1 MVYGQPPPIHLLYL
15 PGEASNA
22 TVERTLTARE
32 AVIQLLQFHLL
43 RAQNRM
49 AQQADKHRSDRNFS
63 IGDFVYLKLQPYRQ
77 FSVRNQ
83 SFHKLL
89 PKFYGPFK
97 VLDRVGA
104 VAYQLELPVGSE
116 IHNVFHV
123 SQLKFCRDPHSNPIQ
138 PLPQHSYTVPV
149 KREPEAI
156 LDRKMVKRG
165 RLAATKV
172 LVKWQNLP
180 PEQATWEFYY
190 DLLKQFPNFHP

>member
-1 MVYGQPPPIHLLYL
+1 M
-15 PGEASNA
+15 
-22 TVERTLTARE
+22 
-32 AVIQLLQFHLL
+32 
-43 RAQNRM
+43 
-49 AQQADKHRSDRNFS
+49 
-63 IGDFVYLKLQPYRQ
+63 QPYRQ
-77 FSVRNQ
+77 FSVHNQ

-180 PEQATWEFYY
+180 PKQATWEFYY